1 MKLTFKLAITLIGFA
16 PFLFTSCKKSSDK
29 INAVD
34 FAEESIAHS
43 DDQSVFSNETDAL
56 ANDFNTIL
64 DNYSAFNG
72 REANTLAL
80 PCDASVT
87 VDSNSN
93 PRRITITY
101 NGSNCIPFRTR
112 TGSVVI
118 TMPSNM
124 RWRDSGAVMTVN
136 MQNVKITR
144 TGTNRSITINGT
156 KTIRNV
162 TGGLVRQVNTGG
174 VTVIHEIRSNNMSVR
189 FADSTSRTWQIARR
203 RGFTFNNGLVI
214 TTRGIAT
221 VDGISEVAEWGT
233 NRYGNEFITATTE
246 PLIVRQNCGF
256 RLTSGQVKHHK
267 MTSLITVTFG
277 LDSTGAPTS
286 CPLTGPYYFKM
297 VYSNTNNI
305 TRTVIRPYF

>member
-1 MKLTFKLAITLIGFA
+1 MKRTFKFALMLVGFTTLF
-16 PFLFTSCKKSSDK
+16 FTSCKKTSNT

-34 FAEESIAHS
+34 FAEESVAHS

-80 PCDASVT
+80 PCDATVT
-87 VDSNSN
+87 VDSISN

-101 NGSNCIPFRTR
+101 NGSNCVPFRTR
-112 TGSVVI
+112 TGSIVI

-124 RWRDSGAVMTVN
+124 RWRDSGAVITVN
-136 MQNVKITR
+136 VQNVKITR

-156 KTIRNV
+156 KTIKNI
-162 TGGLVRQVNTGG
+162 TGGLVRQVNAGG

-221 VDGISEVAEWGT
+221 VDGISEVAEWGS
-233 NRYGNEFITATTE
+233 NRYGNDFVTSITE
-246 PLIVRQNCGF
+246 PLIVRQSCGF

-267 MTSLITVTFG
+267 MASLITVTFG
-277 LDSTGAPTS
+277 LDSTGAPTT
-286 CPLTGPYYFKM
+286 CPANAPYYFKM
-297 VYSNTNNI
+297 VYSNANNV

>member
-1 MKLTFKLAITLIGFA
+1 MKLTFKLALTLVGFA
-16 PFLFTSCKKSSDK
+16 PLLFTSCKKSGDI

-34 FAEESIAHS
+34 FAEESVAHS

-136 MQNVKITR
+136 IQNVKITR

-156 KTIRNV
+156 KTITNV
-162 TGGLVRQVNTGG
+162 TGGLVRQTNAAGTA
-174 VTVIHEIRSNNMSVR
+174 VIHEIRSNNMSVS
-189 FADSTSRTWQIARR
+189 FGDSTARTWQIARR
-203 RGFTFNNGLVI
+203 RVITFSNGLVI
-214 TTRGIAT
+214 STRGIAT
-221 VDGISEVAEWGT
+221 VDGITQVAEWGT
-233 NRYGNEFITATTE
+233 NRYGNNFITATTE
-246 PLIVRQNCGF
+246 PLTIRQSCGF

-267 MTSLITVTFG
+267 MASLITVTFG

-286 CPLTGPYYFKM
+286 CPANAPYYFKM
-297 VYSNTNNI
+297 VYSNANNV